1 MLLCHSVSFVCVCV
15 CVCGHRRF
23 CGAKEFRSSNSP
35 RPPLP
40 AHIRDPIDSASDA
53 SQINENRPRFVS
65 SLTPCAFLDN
75 EAELLKPR
83 THVLRKAS
91 GSAIP

>member
-1 MLLCHSVSFVCVCV
+1 MCVCA
-15 CVCGHRRF
+15 CVAI
-23 CGAKEFRSSNSP
+23 GASVVQKSFDPPTP

-40 AHIRDPIDSASDA
+40 AHIRDPIDSASDT

-91 GSAIP
+91 GSAIH

>member
-15 CVCGHRRF
+15 RVWPSALLWCKRVSILQLPE
-23 CGAKEFRSSNSP
+23 A
-35 RPPLP
+35 PLP